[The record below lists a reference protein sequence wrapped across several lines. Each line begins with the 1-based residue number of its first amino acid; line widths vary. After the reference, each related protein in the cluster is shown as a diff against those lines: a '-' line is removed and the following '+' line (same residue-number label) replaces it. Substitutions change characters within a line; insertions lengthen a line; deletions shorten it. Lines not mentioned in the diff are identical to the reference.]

1 MRPQRTAGAGE
12 AFQPRRHAA
21 TFATASGVTHIASQ
35 QFAMA
40 EKAAMSQT
48 GDQVA
53 SVQHVVVVARRLA

>member
-1 MRPQRTAGAGE
+1 MTKTIASQAVA
-12 AFQPRRHAA
+12 AVLAVAA

-48 GDQVA
+48 GEQVA

>member
-1 MRPQRTAGAGE
+1 MTKTIASQAVA
-12 AFQPRRHAA
+12 AVLAVAA